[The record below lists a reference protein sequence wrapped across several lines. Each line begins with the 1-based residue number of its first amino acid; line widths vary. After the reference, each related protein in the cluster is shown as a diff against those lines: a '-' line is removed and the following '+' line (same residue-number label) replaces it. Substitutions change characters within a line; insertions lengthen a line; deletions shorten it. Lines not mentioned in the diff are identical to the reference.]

1 MSLSEPH
8 DGPIDIPVVDCHPE
22 ILRELCPVRY
32 RLRDVPHR
40 HCVNVQVDSSI
51 LVQQEGPNDV
61 TYLLKVIRA
70 ILKVPLLA
78 VPKLNNR
85 KTFQLLFKI
94 TNLSDG

>member
-8 DGPIDIPVVDCHPE
+8 DGPIDISVVDCHPE

-32 RLRDVPHR
+32 RLWDVPHR

-51 LVQQEGPNDV
+51 LVEQEGPNDV

-78 VPKLNNR
+78 VPKLDNR
-85 KTFQLLFKI
+85 KTFQPLFKI

>member
-22 ILRELCPVRY
+22 ILRELCPFRY

-51 LVQQEGPNDV
+51 LVEQVGPDDV
-61 TYLLKVIRA
+61 THLLKVIRA
-70 ILKVPLLA
+70 VLKVPLLA
-78 VPKLNNR
+78 VPKLIYR
-85 KTFQLLFKI
+85 ETFQPLFKI
-94 TNLSDG
+94 TNMSDG